1 MQPSRFAL
9 IICSPSEGDAYRLG
23 TVLDT
28 ENLCNYLKTPRGGA
42 WREEELLILTD
53 PIGEDVFAI
62 LNDILVDYLL
72 IYFSGHGGTSDGQ
85 RLLQFKD
92 GLAIDWWFIAG
103 ASPRQLMIVDACRSE
118 LGAIGAIPSA
128 SEEWSSFT
136 GESQARLLMDHYIL
150 QSPPG
155 KLIIHSASNGQE
167 AFETT
172 RQGGVFTYS
181 LLQNATYMRTAHDFI
196 PVRIQQVLGEV
207 KRELS
212 GNSHQQRPVVA
223 YAEGEMLVPFM
234 ISVPQ
239 LIEQQEPYPIL
250 NHRERMI
257 AGIALVVGIY
267 HLLKRAS

>member
-28 ENLCNYLKTPRGGA
+28 ENLLQLSQDTKRRRMAGRRITHIDRSNSAKMSLQFLMTFWWIIY
-42 WREEELLILTD
+42 
-53 PIGEDVFAI
+53 F
-62 LNDILVDYLL
+62 

-136 GESQARLLMDHYIL
+136 GESQARLVDGSLYSAKPPWKIDHSFGEQRSGGFRNHTPRWCIYLFIVTKCDL
-150 QSPPG
+150 YE
-155 KLIIHSASNGQE
+155 NG
-167 AFETT
+167 T
-172 RQGGVFTYS
+172 
-181 LLQNATYMRTAHDFI
+181 
-196 PVRIQQVLGEV
+196 
-207 KRELS
+207 
-212 GNSHQQRPVVA
+212 
-223 YAEGEMLVPFM
+223 
-234 ISVPQ
+234 
-239 LIEQQEPYPIL
+239 
-250 NHRERMI
+250 
-257 AGIALVVGIY
+257 
-267 HLLKRAS
+267 